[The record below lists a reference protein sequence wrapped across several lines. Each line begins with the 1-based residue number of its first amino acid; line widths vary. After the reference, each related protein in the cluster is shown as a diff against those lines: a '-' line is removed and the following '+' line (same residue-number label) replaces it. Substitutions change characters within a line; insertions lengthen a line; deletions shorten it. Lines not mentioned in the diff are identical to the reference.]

1 MKKKLLKINKNNY
14 LQSLR
19 SIIDFIKKVS
29 VKSKAN
35 KISNI
40 LEKFKKSKKYIYL
53 LEKFKKLNIDRNS
66 SRKSFLF
73 NHFYK
78 QLKKIK
84 FIDNYSK
91 LNSTNEKFN
100 QKIGILF
107 YADHKLLMLSV
118 NISIDNKMFIN
129 GVTEIPIPTTVIGD
143 SLVEDVNELANIT
156 LDGIN
161 LLEIDDCPLLVILSS
176 SFFTLSSFPISDLK
190 QISETDKKIQS
201 KSPYLPSNS
210 IIEFKRSPSDKN
222 SEEYVQAIY
231 SSKELIKSWTDTLE
245 IIDFPIIGL
254 IPQSPCIFDVISK
267 QFEDENYVLIDI
279 ETNVTSVLIGNKL
292 SDLSSHKLPFGSSLY
307 VSSNLKETSKNYF
320 DRVLNS
326 IKIIFDESSKKLPN
340 NIYVIGRGLDH
351 LMDKKSFLPKGF
363 KRVSQ
368 LNLSNYSYIPEKILV
383 NELVS
388 ESIFS
393 SIDSIS
399 IIVKSCL

>member
-1 MKKKLLKINKNNY
+1 MKKKLLKIDKNNY

-84 FIDNYSK
+84 LLDNYSK

-161 LLEIDDCPLLVILSS
+161 LLEIDDSPLLVILSS

-201 KSPYLPSNS
+201 KSPYLP
-210 IIEFKRSPSDKN
+210 
-222 SEEYVQAIY
+222 
-231 SSKELIKSWTDTLE
+231 
-245 IIDFPIIGL
+245 
-254 IPQSPCIFDVISK
+254 
-267 QFEDENYVLIDI
+267 
-279 ETNVTSVLIGNKL
+279 
-292 SDLSSHKLPFGSSLY
+292 
-307 VSSNLKETSKNYF
+307 
-320 DRVLNS
+320 
-326 IKIIFDESSKKLPN
+326 
-340 NIYVIGRGLDH
+340 
-351 LMDKKSFLPKGF
+351 
-363 KRVSQ
+363 
-368 LNLSNYSYIPEKILV
+368 
-383 NELVS
+383 
-388 ESIFS
+388 
-393 SIDSIS
+393 
-399 IIVKSCL
+399 